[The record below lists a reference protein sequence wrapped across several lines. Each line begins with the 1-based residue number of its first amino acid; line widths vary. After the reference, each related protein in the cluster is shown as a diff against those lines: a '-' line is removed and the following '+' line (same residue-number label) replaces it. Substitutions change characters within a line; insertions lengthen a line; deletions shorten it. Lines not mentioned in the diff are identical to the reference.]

1 MPLFPPRN
9 KCKVNSLLDR
19 NKGISLLEIIVVVVI
34 LGILGGVTFFYYT
47 PAKEHAIGKEARTN
61 LRLILAAEKIYRL
74 ETGNY
79 YPPTGNESNATA
91 INANLRLDVKT
102 DKWGY
107 AIYNNGTSFTAYA
120 DRNGTG
126 SYLDCQYTIM
136 QNATDG
142 EPSAGAS
149 CP

>member
-1 MPLFPPRN
+1 MPFILPRDRW
-9 KCKVNSLLDR
+9 KVNSFID
-19 NKGISLLEIIVVVVI
+19 KGKGLSLLEIIIVVVI
-34 LGILGGVTFFYYT
+34 VGILGGLTFLYYT
-47 PAKEHAIGKEARTN
+47 PTKEHAMGKEARTN

-91 INANLRLDVKT
+91 INANLRLNIKT

-120 DRNGTG
+120 DRSGTG

-136 QNATDG
+136 QNATNG
-142 EPSAGAS
+142 EPTAGAS